1 MLLRIIIV
9 VAILAVATGAA
20 LWWRQRQG
28 VVREVERAG
37 ALSSATLGAKRGY
50 HATFVQFS
58 TPMCAKCPPTAQLL
72 RRIAEEDPRVV
83 HIEIDA
89 AERLDLARELEIMR
103 TPTILLLD
111 GDGVVVSRISGAPS
125 EQQARD
131 ALAGVPR
138 TGTDYTI

>member
-20 LWWRQRQG
+20 LWWRRRQG